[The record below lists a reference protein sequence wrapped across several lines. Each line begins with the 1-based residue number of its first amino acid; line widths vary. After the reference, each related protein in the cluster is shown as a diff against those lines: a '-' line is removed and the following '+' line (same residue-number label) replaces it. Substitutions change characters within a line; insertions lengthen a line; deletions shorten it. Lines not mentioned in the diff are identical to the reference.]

1 MKKLALRG
9 AAAAAV
15 AGVAL
20 GALSAGTANADTFL
34 NLDNPST
41 TQKLGDGSVTI
52 SLTGHHAILSP
63 GMVALPTTRNAWVS
77 GTVSVKVNG
86 KASGGTIQA
95 GYVVGCQIQVG
106 SASVNVG
113 GKADSGVGID
123 TSKQNPLTVT
133 PSITASTGAAIGLA
147 AGQVGVQ
154 NLTFDRKKFPSPGDE
169 IKPNWSAPSNS
180 YSFSKDKGS
189 LSFQDQ
195 TIGVDNCGGYAQAK
209 FFVIVNAQVGNS
221 EGNVLL
227 WSKPFTLG

>member
-9 AAAAAV
+9 AAVAAV

-20 GALSAGTANADTFL
+20 GAVSTGTANADTFL
-34 NLDNPST
+34 NLDNPT
-41 TQKLGDGSVTI
+41 LTQKLGDGSVTI

-106 SASVNVG
+106 NAGVKIS
-113 GKADSGVGID
+113 GKVDPGVGLD
-123 TSKQNPLTVT
+123 SSKGFTMNPTA
-133 PSITASTGAAIGLA
+133 TASTGASLSLG

-169 IKPNWSAPSNS
+169 IKPNWSVPSNS

-209 FFVIVNAQVGNS
+209 FYALINAQVGNS
-221 EGNVLL
+221 EGNVIL
-227 WSKPFTLG
+227 WGKPFTLG